1 MGDEQTDT
9 TDVVA
14 INSEKLEIKRKKKI
28 ITDSPAGSPL
38 GFDTKPAP
46 MDLRRATLIN
56 MEDGYEEQTQ
66 LTFT

>member
-46 MDLRRATLIN
+46 MDLRRAIL
-56 MEDGYEEQTQ
+56 
-66 LTFT
+66 